1 MNKSKFKS
9 RLVIGSANFTQK
21 YGVNPIKINYEE
33 NIKILK
39 FAKKN
44 GINQIDTADAYLGK
58 HNVFKDID
66 KDFKFSTKVTPDKK
80 WTSLEY
86 CQKKIED
93 HFKYLN
99 SNSIETLLFHSDKIL
114 FTKNGKKIFKNLELL
129 KKKKYFKKIG
139 ISIYDTSSL
148 KFITSNYNLN
158 VVQCPYNF
166 LDRRIITS
174 NWFDKLKSQSIE
186 IHARSVF
193 LKGILVNKSLYKKKY
208 FNKWKNFFKKWFKIL
223 EYNKIS
229 PVDYCLNDLTIHDF
243 DKIIIGVNN
252 HKNLRQIVNFKIIQK
267 NKMISLNTNDKNLI
281 DPRRWK

>member
-1 MNKSKFKS
+1 MNKNKFKS

-21 YGVNPIKINYEE
+21 YGVNPIKINNEE
-33 NIKILK
+33 NTKILK

-44 GINQIDTADAYLGK
+44 GINQIDTADSYLGK
-58 HNVFKDID
+58 HNVFKNID
-66 KDFKFSTKVTPDKK
+66 KKFKFSTKVVPNTK

-99 SNSIETLLFHSDKIL
+99 HNNVDTLLFHDVKIL
-114 FTKNGKKIFKNLELL
+114 FTKNGNKIFKNFELL

-139 ISIYDTSSL
+139 ISIYDTDCL
-148 KFITSNYNLN
+148 KFIIPNYNLD

-166 LDRRIITS
+166 LDRRIITTH
-174 NWFDKLKSQSIE
+174 WFDKLKSQSIE
-186 IHARSVF
+186 IHARSIF

-208 FNKWKNFFKKWFKIL
+208 FNNWKNFFKEWFKIL

-229 PVDYCLNDLTIHDF
+229 PVDYCLNDLKIHDF

-252 HKNLRQIVNFKIIQK
+252 CKNLKQIINFKNIK
-267 NKMISLNTNDKNLI
+267 RNKMISFNTNDKNLI